1 MTKVYDA
8 KGDAVSVTVVDVS
21 GNTILQVKRS
31 DGKDKYSAV
40 QVGYGEQTKDSRVSK
55 PLLGHFKKHG
65 SSAKRIVKEF
75 RLASDEQLPA
85 ADAKLDASI
94 FSNGQVVDVIGNT
107 KGKGFQG
114 VMKRWN
120 FGGLRATHSVS
131 VSHRSHGSTGNRQD
145 PGRTFPGKKMAGHL
159 GVEQVTTLNLQ
170 VVSVDAEKGLI
181 MVKGSVPGSDGNWVV
196 VRDAIKRPR
205 SKDLPFPAAL
215 RSVESQA
222 PAVEAAPVETPVA
235 EAPAATESEG

>member
-1 MTKVYDA
+1 MSLGLIGKKLGMTKVYDA
-8 KGDAVSVTVVDVS
+8 KGDAISVTVVDVS

-40 QVGYGEQTKDSRVSK
+40 QVGYGDQLKDSRVSK

-65 SSAKRIVKEF
+65 CTTAKRIVKEF

-114 VMKRWN
+114 VVKRWN
-120 FGGLRATHSVS
+120 FAGQPA
-131 VSHRSHGSTGNRQD
+131 SHGHMMHRRPGSIGCRLTPGLVWKNQKMPGHDGTTRCTTQNLVVVQSRPEEGILLIKGALPGNTGSIVVVR
-145 PGRTFPGKKMAGHL
+145 PGKK
-159 GVEQVTTLNLQ
+159 
-170 VVSVDAEKGLI
+170 
-181 MVKGSVPGSDGNWVV
+181 
-196 VRDAIKRPR
+196 
-205 SKDLPFPAAL
+205 
-215 RSVESQA
+215 
-222 PAVEAAPVETPVA
+222 AVAKK
-235 EAPAATESEG
+235 

>member
-1 MTKVYDA
+1 MSLGLIGKKLGMTKVYDA

-40 QVGYGEQTKDSRVSK
+40 QVGYGEQNKESRVSK

-65 SSAKRIVKEF
+65 STAKRIVKEF

-94 FSNGQVVDVIGNT
+94 FSNGQIVDVIGNT

-114 VMKRWN
+114 VVKRWN
-120 FGGLRATHSVS
+120 FSGQPATHGHMM
-131 VSHRSHGSTGNRQD
+131 HRRTGSIGCRLTPGLVWKNQKMPGHDGTTRCTTQNLVVVQSRPEEGILLIKGALPGNTGSIVVVR
-145 PGRTFPGKKMAGHL
+145 PGKK
-159 GVEQVTTLNLQ
+159 
-170 VVSVDAEKGLI
+170 
-181 MVKGSVPGSDGNWVV
+181 
-196 VRDAIKRPR
+196 
-205 SKDLPFPAAL
+205 
-215 RSVESQA
+215 
-222 PAVEAAPVETPVA
+222 AVAKK
-235 EAPAATESEG
+235 

>member
-1 MTKVYDA
+1 MSLGLIGKKLGMTKVYDA
-8 KGDAVSVTVVDVS
+8 KGDAISVTVVDVS

-40 QVGYGEQTKDSRVSK
+40 QVGYGDQLKDSRVSK

-65 SSAKRIVKEF
+65 CTTAKRIVKEF

-114 VMKRWN
+114 VVKRWN
-120 FGGLRATHSVS
+120 FAGQPA
-131 VSHRSHGSTGNRQD
+131 SHGHMMHRRPGSIGCRLTPGLVWKNQKMPGHDGTTRCTTQNLVVVQSRPEEGILLIKGALPGNKGSIVVVR
-145 PGRTFPGKKMAGHL
+145 PGKK
-159 GVEQVTTLNLQ
+159 
-170 VVSVDAEKGLI
+170 
-181 MVKGSVPGSDGNWVV
+181 
-196 VRDAIKRPR
+196 
-205 SKDLPFPAAL
+205 
-215 RSVESQA
+215 
-222 PAVEAAPVETPVA
+222 AVAKK
-235 EAPAATESEG
+235 